1 MIFSEQKANLIKALV
16 EARKVMSSGAKKNA
30 KNPHLKSNYAN
41 LESFL
46 DAIRPALE
54 ANGLIIIQNAIDG
67 DSMDVLKL
75 ETTIMHESGEYMSS
89 VMPMP
94 VAKKDAQGYGS
105 AMTYAR
111 RYSIAAM
118 FGIAQADDDGNAARK
133 SPKDA
138 VALIRNA
145 SSMEELASI
154 YGEEY
159 KAFRGDDAATRVIVG
174 AYQEMK
180 AKFMVSG
187 ESFNPAKLAK
197 QQPQQPEPQEETK
210 PEHKPTP
217 IEGF

>member
-1 MIFSEQKANLIKALV
+1 
-16 EARKVMSSGAKKNA
+16 
-30 KNPHLKSNYAN
+30 
-41 LESFL
+41 
-46 DAIRPALE
+46 
-54 ANGLIIIQNAIDG
+54 
-67 DSMDVLKL
+67 
-75 ETTIMHESGEYMSS
+75 
-89 VMPMP
+89 
-94 VAKKDAQGYGS
+94 
-105 AMTYAR
+105 MTYAR

-159 KAFRGDDAATRVIVG
+159 KSFRGDDAATRVIVG

-187 ESFNPAKLAK
+187 ESFNP
-197 QQPQQPEPQEETK
+197 
-210 PEHKPTP
+210 
-217 IEGF
+217 

>member
-1 MIFSEQKANLIKALV
+1 MQFSEQKANLIKALV

-30 KNPHLKSNYAN
+30 KNPHLKSSYAN

-54 ANGLIIIQNAIDG
+54 ANGLIIIQNAIDSESL
-67 DSMDVLKL
+67 DILKL

-111 RYSIAAM
+111 RYSIASM

-138 VALIRNA
+138 AALIR
-145 SSMEELASI
+145 SSATMEELTSI

-187 ESFNPAKLAK
+187 EKFDPAKITK
-197 QQPQQPEPQEETK
+197 QQPQQEAQPEPQT
-210 PEHKPTP
+210 EHKPTP